1 MKTLF
6 TLDYKNYD
14 SNWEYSKRD
23 SARGIIVFSDKKEI
37 PFKKEEK
44 VLHFSKNK
52 EFINKFVYFYYLFM
66 SDIF

>member
-37 PFKKEEK
+37 QFKKEEK
-44 VLHFSKNK
+44 VLHFS
-52 EFINKFVYFYYLFM
+52 
-66 SDIF
+66 